1 MSKKACLGTF
11 KIGGDFLKQLL
22 TGNEAIARGLYEAG
36 VTVAAAYPGTPS
48 TEIMENVAKYK
59 EISCRWSPNE
69 KVAVEVAGAA
79 SLAGARAF
87 ASMKHVGLNVA
98 ADPMM
103 TLAYEGVNGGLV
115 ILTADDPGMHSS
127 QNEQDNRNFSI
138 FGKLMCIEP
147 SDSQECLDYIKIAY
161 ELSEKFDLVCLFR
174 MSTRVCHSKG
184 IVTLGERKEVGVK
197 EYVKNVK
204 KTIMVPAHSKPRHV
218 EVEKIFATMEEEYS
232 YSSPLNQIEYNS
244 KKIGVIASG
253 ISYQHAKDVFGKDA
267 SYLHIG
273 LLNPISR
280 KLIKEFA
287 DEVEELYIIEEGEPF
302 IENQVRI
309 MGIPCK
315 GKDVVPRCGELNT
328 RIIGKAFGVKRYVEE
343 DLYQPA
349 IKAPARPPV
358 LCAGCPHRGFF
369 FELGKLKN
377 VMVAGDIGCYTL
389 GMAAPLSAV
398 DSVICMGGGFSGATG
413 FDEANKM
420 GHRDDVKVFGCV
432 GDSTFFHSGITSLV
446 DAVYNKSNAVYCIL
460 NNSITAMTGHQE
472 NPGTG
477 KTITGEITEA
487 IDPLAIVRSLG
498 IPEDHIRVVD
508 PLNLEETRA
517 AVKDAYESTGVFV
530 IMTKSPCALIKEVQK
545 ANAGKH
551 VKCDP
556 DKCKSCKA
564 CLKIGCPA
572 VALGKDGKIRIDNAQ
587 CNGCGICAQV
597 CKFGA
602 LEK

>member
-1 MSKKACLGTF
+1 M
-11 KIGGDFLKQLL
+11 GGDSLKQLL

-48 TEIMENVAKYK
+48 TEIMENVAKYP
-59 EISCRWSPNE
+59 EIRSRWTPNE

-87 ASMKHVGLNVA
+87 SAMKHVGLNVA

-147 SDSQECLDYIKIAY
+147 SDSQECKDYIKLAY
-161 ELSEKFDLVCLFR
+161 ELSERYDLVVLFR
-174 MSTRVCHSKG
+174 MSTRVCHSKS
-184 IVTLGERKEVGVK
+184 IVELSDRVEVGVK
-197 EYVKNVK
+197 EYTRNTR
-204 KTIMVPAHSKPRHV
+204 KTIMVPAHSRPRHF
-218 EVEKIFATMEEEYS
+218 EVEAIFEKMEEEYANDT
-232 YSSPLNQIEYNS
+232 PLNTVEYNS

-253 ISYQHAKDVFGKDA
+253 ISYQHSKDVFGEDA

-273 LLNPISR
+273 LLNPLPR
-280 KLIKEFA
+280 KMIKEFA
-287 DEVEELYIIEEGEPF
+287 DQVDELYIIEENEPF
-302 IENQVRI
+302 IETQVRA
-309 MGIPCK
+309 MGIACK
-315 GKDVVPRCGELNT
+315 GKDVVPRCDELNN
-328 RIIGKAFGVKRYVEE
+328 RRIGKAFGVKRYVEE
-343 DLYQPA
+343 DLYKSE
-349 IKAPARPPV
+349 IDVPARPPV

-369 FELGKLKN
+369 YELGKYKD
-377 VMVAGDIGCYTL
+377 VMIAGDIGCYTL
-389 GMAAPLSAV
+389 GMVAPLNAM

-413 FDEANKM
+413 FDQANKEAK
-420 GHRDDVKVFGCV
+420 RNTKVFGCL
-432 GDSTFFHSGITSLV
+432 GDSTFFHSGITSLI
-446 DAVYNKSNAVYCIL
+446 DAVYNKADAVYCIL
-460 NNSITAMTGHQE
+460 NNSITAMTGHQQ

-487 IDPLAIVRSLG
+487 IDPIAVVKAIGV
-498 IPEDHIRVVD
+498 PEDHIRVVD

-517 AVKDAYESTGVFV
+517 AIKEAHDSTGVFV

-551 VKCDP
+551 VTAHP

-564 CLKIGCPA
+564 CLKVGCPA
-572 VALGKDGKIRIDNAQ
+572 VALGKDGKIQIDLSQ
-587 CNGCGICAQV
+587 CNGCGICKQV

-602 LEK
+602 LE

>member
-1 MSKKACLGTF
+1 M
-11 KIGGDFLKQLL
+11 KQLL

-48 TEIMENVAKYK
+48 TEIMENVANYK
-59 EISCRWSPNE
+59 DDIRSRWSPNE
-69 KVAVEVAGAA
+69 KVAVEVAGSAA
-79 SLAGARAF
+79 MAGARAF
-87 ASMKHVGLNVA
+87 AAMKHVGLNVA

-127 QNEQDNRNFSI
+127 QNEQDNRNFST
-138 FGKLMCIEP
+138 FGKLLCIEP
-147 SDSQECLDYIKIAY
+147 SDSQECKDFIKIAY
-161 ELSEKFDLVCLFR
+161 EISERYDMVVLFR
-174 MSTRVCHSKG
+174 MSTRVCHSKS
-184 IVTLGERKEVGVK
+184 IVELGERVNVGVK
-197 EYVKNVK
+197 EYVKDVK
-204 KTIMVPAHSKPRHV
+204 KNIMVPAHSRPRHFV
-218 EVEKIFATMEEEYS
+218 IEDTLKKVEEEYA
-232 YSSPLNQIEYNS
+232 YSTPLNKIEWNS
-244 KKIGVIASG
+244 KKIGIICSG
-253 ISYQHAKDVFGKDA
+253 ISYQHCKDVFGEDA
-267 SYLHIG
+267 SYLHLG
-273 LLNPISR
+273 LLNPLSK

-287 DEVEELYIIEEGEPF
+287 DQVEELYIVEESEPF
-302 IENQVRI
+302 IEMQVRA
-309 MGIPCK
+309 MGIKCK
-315 GKDVVPRCGELNT
+315 GKDVVPRCDELNT
-328 RIIGKAFGVKRYVEE
+328 RRIGKAFGVKKYVEE
-343 DLYQPA
+343 DLYQPE

-369 FELGKLKN
+369 YELGKMKD

-413 FDEANKM
+413 FDQANKEA
-420 GHRDDVKVFGCV
+420 GRKTKVFGCV

-446 DAVYNKSNAVYCIL
+446 DAVYNKADAVYCIL
-460 NNSITAMTGHQE
+460 NNSITAMTGHQD

-517 AVKDAYESTGVFV
+517 AIKDAYESTGVFV

-551 VKCDP
+551 VTANP

-572 VALGKDGKIRIDNAQ
+572 VALGKDGKIKIDLAQ
-587 CNGCGICAQV
+587 CNGCGICKQV

-602 LEK
+602 LE